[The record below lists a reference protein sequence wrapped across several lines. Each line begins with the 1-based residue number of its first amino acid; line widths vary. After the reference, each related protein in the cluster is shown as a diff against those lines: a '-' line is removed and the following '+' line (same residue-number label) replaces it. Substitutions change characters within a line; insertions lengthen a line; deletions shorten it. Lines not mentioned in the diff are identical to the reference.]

1 MERSARVSLGFVFM
15 GTVRALVVA
24 ASLAALLVG
33 LPSATTIASDP
44 TAAMAAASS
53 SLSVGDKHAPGADVV
68 SDTRQ
73 ANEILGK
80 LKATHRYL
88 DDVTVTVG
96 TTPRGEE
103 AVAYYTSGEIVI
115 SRDHTVGID
124 KILGHEIWHV
134 IDWRDNGQLDWKES
148 LPPAN
153 SAAYLR
159 D

>member
-1 MERSARVSLGFVFM
+1 M
-15 GTVRALVVA
+15 GTLRALIVA

-33 LPSATTIASDP
+33 LPSATTTASDP

-53 SLSVGDKHAPGADVV
+53 SVSVADKHAPQSGVDVV
-68 SDTRQ
+68 SDTRR
-73 ANEILGK
+73 ANEVLGK

-153 SAAYLR
+153 SSAYLR